1 MKKTFKI
8 SFLLFLSLIGIKHAV
23 AQSITVVNGTIS
35 PSSANVYYGDSLRFT
50 YNPNRG
56 CLLDSIIV
64 NGINI
69 GKDSLSTYTLRN
81 ITPISSLRVVY
92 KRQTFG
98 IYQKTVLRRP
108 NKPDSINIKNIGNSN
123 VDTNIVLKGQI
134 DLPITFDLPNVDYT
148 LTDFEGAISKDTI
161 LNGNHVVK
169 TIKPTGAQPWAGT
182 TIGSDKNGSK
192 AAIKTPF
199 SNASAPRLSV
209 LVKSPAAGL
218 KVRVKIEDANDNTK
232 SVETDASTLTTANNW
247 DTLIFNFANF
257 AAGTSAWNPAY
268 TYNKISIFFDFL
280 GTAND
285 KVFYW
290 DDVKLLP
297 AVIVPPIAFSPD
309 TALIRLLTNN
319 SSRTWKIDTSVAVYF
334 GVGDGNTFYPD
345 WYQANGGDSKA
356 STFPCIGSG
365 ATTFTF
371 DAATKAV
378 KVNFVQNGGVFVV
391 NDALSFY
398 SLSGGDQCSSTL
410 TVTPNNPITFAAA
423 TSASTPAISTRT
435 QFTVGGNGIVNLGTG
450 STTYE
455 ILTINNSQL
464 YLRAIIGGSGNAWY
478 QRLRPTDGAVVNP
491 PPPVVN
497 TKSKMDFPITF
508 DDTANVNYEVTN
520 FGRVLTKDST
530 ISNNRLKATTKP
542 ANAETWGGTTLG
554 AGLTPTLKYALSNTG
569 APKFSV
575 LVKSP
580 AAGLTIKMKIETE
593 NNLNGSTVGEFV
605 EKDVTSLTANGWDSL
620 VFDFSTGTTGTW
632 NAAKTYTRLS
642 IFFDFGAAGSGKIFL
657 WDNVRLLGYAANN
670 INPPVVNTKEQIS
683 LPITFDS
690 ANVDYTVVDFEG
702 AATSDT
708 TVLGNKAKKTIK
720 TVGAQT
726 WAGTTMGNNSVVAG
740 ALKTAFSNA
749 AAPRLTVRVYVPD
762 TGIRVRLKIESASDN
777 TKTVET
783 DAISTSVGWQTLSFN
798 FANAATNDGNPTA
811 AWSASYTY
819 NKLSIFFDYGKT
831 GDGRLYIWDDVKL
844 AQ

>member
-1 MKKTFKI
+1 MKTSFKI
-8 SFLLFLSLIGIKHAV
+8 CFMLFISLLGIKHSM

-35 PSSANVYYGDSLRFT
+35 PASANVYYGDSLRFT
-50 YNPNRG
+50 YTPITG
-56 CLLDSIIV
+56 AVLDSIIV
-64 NGINI
+64 NGINV
-69 GKDSLSTYTLRN
+69 GKDSTNGYTLRN
-81 ITPISSLRVVY
+81 IIPTSSLRVVF

-108 NKPDSINIKNIGNSN
+108 NKADSITIKNIGNKNIDS
-123 VDTNIVLKGQI
+123 NIVVKNQI
-134 DLPITFDLPNVDYT
+134 DLPVTFDLPNTDYT
-148 LTDFEGAISKDTI
+148 LTDFEGAVSKDTTI
-161 LNGNHVVK
+161 NGNHVVK

-182 TIGSDKNGSK
+182 SIGSDKNGSK
-192 AAIKTPF
+192 SAIRTPF
-199 SNASAPRLSV
+199 SNSAAPRLSV

-218 KVRVKIEDANDNTK
+218 KVRIKIEDATNAAR
-232 SVETDASTLTTANNW
+232 SVETDATTLTTANNW
-247 DTLIFNFANF
+247 DTLIFDLANYASGT
-257 AAGTSAWNPAY
+257 AAWDASF

-280 GTAND
+280 STAND

-290 DDVKLLP
+290 DNVKLLP
-297 AVIVPPIAFSPD
+297 AVITPPVAFVPD

-334 GVGDGNTFYPD
+334 GVGPGNTFYPD
-345 WYQANGGDSKA
+345 WYQANGGDGKA
-356 STFPCIGSG
+356 LVFPCIESG

-378 KVNFVQNGGVFVV
+378 KVNFVKNGGVFVV
-391 NDALSFY
+391 NDALAFY
-398 SLSGGDQCSSTL
+398 SLSGGDQCANNL
-410 TVTPNNPITFAAA
+410 TITPNNPVTFAAA

-455 ILTINNSQL
+455 ILTINNTQL

-508 DDTANVNYEVTN
+508 DDTANFNYTTN
-520 FGRVLTKDST
+520 DFGYVITKDST
-530 ISNNRLKATTKP
+530 ISNNRLKATIKP
-542 ANAETWGGTTLG
+542 AGAELWGGTTLG
-554 AGLTPTLKYALSNTG
+554 SLPNPTLKYALSNTG

-580 AAGLTIKMKIETE
+580 AAGLTIKLKIETE
-593 NNLNGSTVGEFV
+593 NNSGNNIAEYV

-620 VFDFSTGTTGTW
+620 VFDFSTASSGTW

-642 IFFDFGAAGSGKIFL
+642 IFFDFNVAGSGKLFL
-657 WDNVRLLGYAANN
+657 WDNVRLLGYVANN
-670 INPPVVNTKEQIS
+670 INPPVATKLQID
-683 LPITFDS
+683 LPITFNDT
-690 ANVDYTVVDFEG
+690 TVNYNIIDFEG
-702 AATSDT
+702 NVTTDTIIAAN
-708 TVLGNKAKKTIK
+708 NKAKKTIK
-720 TVGAQT
+720 TVGSAT
-726 WAGTTMGNNSVVAG
+726 FAGTTMGDAIVSAG

-749 AAPRLTVRVYVPD
+749 AAPRISVRVYTPAA
-762 TGIRVRLKIESASDN
+762 GIKVRLKIENAADN

-783 DAISTSVGWQTLSFN
+783 DATSTVAGWQTLNFN
-798 FANAATNDGNPTA
+798 FANAATNNGAPTA
-811 AWSASYTY
+811 AWSAANTY
-819 NKLSIFFDYGKT
+819 NKLSIFFDYGNS
-831 GDGRLYIWDDVKL
+831 GDGRVYYWDNIML
-844 AQ
+844 IP